1 MAFLAARGLT
11 SPLLGCVTSYQVDCR
26 IQKWH
31 MTAMIESTASDR
43 SRFYS
48 VAELAREFSLTSQGI
63 RFYEE
68 SGLIAPARVGRTRV
82 FNYQDRARL
91 GLIQRLRRLGFS
103 IEAIRDYLS
112 LYKAD
117 ATGAAQYRRGLERI
131 AERIEELESKR
142 RDLDET
148 LAGLRTLER
157 EARERLDRAL
167 MQETKRR
174 RSSNGA

>member
-1 MAFLAARGLT
+1 MR
-11 SPLLGCVTSYQVDCR
+11 
-26 IQKWH
+26 
-31 MTAMIESTASDR
+31 MTDSAPSDH

-48 VAELAREFSLTSQGI
+48 VAELAQEFSLTSQGI

-68 SGLIAPARVGRTRV
+68 SGLITPARAGRTRV

-91 GLIQRLRRLGFS
+91 VLIQRLRRLGFS
-103 IEAIRDYLS
+103 IDAIREYLS

-131 AERIEELESKR
+131 AERIRDLESKR

-148 LAGLRTLER
+148 LAGLRALELD
-157 EARERLDRAL
+157 AKERLDRAL
-167 MQETKRR
+167 LEETKHRSKNSNGKR
-174 RSSNGA
+174 DLRSS

>member
-1 MAFLAARGLT
+1 
-11 SPLLGCVTSYQVDCR
+11 
-26 IQKWH
+26 
-31 MTAMIESTASDR
+31 MTDSAPSDR

-48 VAELAREFSLTSQGI
+48 VAELAKEFALTAQGI

-91 GLIQRLRRLGFS
+91 ILIQRLRRLGFS
-103 IEAIRDYLS
+103 LEAIRDYLS

-131 AERIEELESKR
+131 AERIRELEDKR

-148 LAGLRTLER
+148 LAALQGL
-157 EARERLDRAL
+157 EADAKERLDRAL
-167 MQETKRR
+167 IEDAKRAPGKSKGR
-174 RSSNGA
+174 RAPGK

>member
-1 MAFLAARGLT
+1 
-11 SPLLGCVTSYQVDCR
+11 
-26 IQKWH
+26 
-31 MTAMIESTASDR
+31 MTDSAPSDR

-48 VAELAREFSLTSQGI
+48 VAELANEFSLTSQGI

-91 GLIQRLRRLGFS
+91 VLIQRLRRLGFS
-103 IEAIRDYLS
+103 IDAIREYLS

-117 ATGAAQYRRGLERI
+117 ATGAAQYRLGLEQI
-131 AERIEELESKR
+131 GERIRELEEKR

-157 EARERLDRAL
+157 EAKQRLDHAL
-167 MQETKRR
+167 IEETSRPHSKSKHKRNL
-174 RSSNGA
+174 RSS

>member
-1 MAFLAARGLT
+1 
-11 SPLLGCVTSYQVDCR
+11 
-26 IQKWH
+26 
-31 MTAMIESTASDR
+31 MTEIDSTPSDR

-48 VAELAREFSLTSQGI
+48 VAELAKEFALTAQVI

-91 GLIQRLRRLGFS
+91 ILIQRLRRLGFS
-103 IEAIRDYLS
+103 LEAIREYLS

-117 ATGAAQYRRGLERI
+117 ETGTAQFRRGLERI
-131 AERIEELESKR
+131 AERIRELEDKR

-148 LAGLRTLER
+148 LTALRALEA
-157 EARERLDRAL
+157 EAKERLDRAL
-167 MQETKRR
+167 IEDSKRPMR
-174 RSSNGA
+174 RAPGN

>member
-1 MAFLAARGLT
+1 MIDE
-11 SPLLGCVTSYQVDCR
+11 SP
-26 IQKWH
+26 
-31 MTAMIESTASDR
+31 SDR

-48 VAELAREFSLTSQGI
+48 VAELAQEFSLTSQGI

-68 SGLIAPARVGRTRV
+68 EGLIAPARVGRTRV

-91 GLIQRLRRLGFS
+91 MLIQKLRRLGFS
-103 IEAIRDYLS
+103 IDAIREYLS

-131 AERIEELESKR
+131 AERIRELEDKR
-142 RDLDET
+142 RDREET
-148 LAGLRTLER
+148 RAGLRGLEA

-167 MQETKRR
+167 VEDGKRPR
-174 RSSNGA
+174 GKAGNGKRASGPGSGHRE

>member
-1 MAFLAARGLT
+1 
-11 SPLLGCVTSYQVDCR
+11 
-26 IQKWH
+26 
-31 MTAMIESTASDR
+31 MTDSTPSDR

-48 VAELAREFSLTSQGI
+48 VAELAKEFDLTAQGI

-82 FNYQDRARL
+82 FSYQDRARL
-91 GLIQRLRRLGFS
+91 ILIQRLRRLGFS
-103 IEAIRDYLS
+103 LEAIREYLS

-131 AERIEELESKR
+131 TERIQELEGKR

-148 LAGLRTLER
+148 LAALRGL
-157 EARERLDRAL
+157 EADAKERLDRAL
-167 MQETKRR
+167 AEDAKRQPAR
-174 RSSNGA
+174 SNGKPDHR

>member
-1 MAFLAARGLT
+1 
-11 SPLLGCVTSYQVDCR
+11 
-26 IQKWH
+26 
-31 MTAMIESTASDR
+31 MTDSTPSDR

-48 VAELAREFSLTSQGI
+48 VAELAKEFDLTAQGI

-91 GLIQRLRRLGFS
+91 ILIQRLRRLGFS
-103 IEAIRDYLS
+103 LEAIREYLS

-131 AERIEELESKR
+131 TERIQELEGKR

-148 LAGLRTLER
+148 LAALRGL
-157 EARERLDRAL
+157 EADAKERLDRAL
-167 MQETKRR
+167 AEDAKRQPAR
-174 RSSNGA
+174 SNGKPDHR